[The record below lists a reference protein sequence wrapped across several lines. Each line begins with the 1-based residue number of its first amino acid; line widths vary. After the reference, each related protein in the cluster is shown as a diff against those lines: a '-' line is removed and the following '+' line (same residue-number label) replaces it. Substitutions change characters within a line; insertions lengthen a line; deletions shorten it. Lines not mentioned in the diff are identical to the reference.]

1 VFPKPPCCGNGST
14 PAKFRR
20 LTTPRGGKR
29 GIRVTAGCVLPL
41 ADYLLDTSFLIDY
54 FNEVADGRVGPA
66 RRFRA
71 TLPGA
76 SRLCASIVS
85 LAELIEGAGDATA
98 VERELLRLA
107 RVVGLHHHHGTRAGL
122 MQQRARTRGTRMG
135 ENDAWIAATAALAQ
149 LTIIGDDDRAF
160 ANRPSVDYVNFRA
173 ALVQRGS
180 PTGQPVT
187 R

>member
-1 VFPKPPCCGNGST
+1 MPK
-14 PAKFRR
+14 
-20 LTTPRGGKR
+20 GGKR
-29 GIRVTAGCVLPL
+29 GIRVTAACVFPL

-54 FNEVADGRVGPA
+54 FNEVADGTIGPA

-71 TLPGA
+71 TLPGG
-76 SRLCASIVS
+76 SKLCVSIVS

-107 RVVGLHHHHGTRAGL
+107 RVVGLRHQHGTRAGL
-122 MQQRARTRGTRMG
+122 MQQRARARGTRMG

-160 ANRPSVDYVNFRA
+160 ANRPSVAYVNFRA
-173 ALVQRGS
+173 ALV
-180 PTGQPVT
+180 
-187 R
+187 